1 MHARSLSHARTA
13 RSSSPR
19 SGCVVDNPPFN
30 RATCYL
36 AGFRIVARLHRKRF
50 GRAVAYHSSAC
61 DVLIHPSTEGWP
73 PALRARNR
81 RSLPATQADWV
92 PASIITRVGC
102 TLSFLVGSLTNR
114 GQGDL
119 RLLGHDQSNDQRVRT
134 NVRVSA
140 RAGFT
145 YFSVHRGRPSLR
157 VPREWRRRRGRRG
170 ELRM

>member
-1 MHARSLSHARTA
+1 MRGRPAARRRAVAALSITRPSIG
-13 RSSSPR
+13 RR
-19 SGCVVDNPPFN
+19 VI
-30 RATCYL
+30 RL

-50 GRAVAYHSSAC
+50 GRDVAYHSSAC
-61 DVLIHPSTEGWP
+61 DVLIHPSTEGWS

-81 RSLPATQADWV
+81 RSLPATQAEWV
-92 PASIITRVGC
+92 PASKITRVGC

-119 RLLGHDQSNDQRVRT
+119 RLLGHDQSNDQRIRT

-170 ELRM
+170 ELLM